1 MLGSLGTKLEK
12 DGLLDKY
19 REPKLN
25 AVLVKEWSNLSKEFL
40 KTLPYSLTPSQLSA
54 VSEIIW
60 DLKQPVP
67 MNRLLQVYDFYY
79 FILFYLFIFF
89 MIECFSRKVSFELHF
104 LVKNFLH
111 DKCLD
116 KQFFHIFD
124 VRYHKSSL
132 SVNCAV
138 KI

>member
-1 MLGSLGTKLEK
+1 MQLGRLYQMLGSLGTKLEK

-19 REPKLN
+19 RKPKLD

-67 MNRLLQVYDFYY
+67 MNRLLQVHDFYY

-89 MIECFSRKVSFELHF
+89 MIECFEESFF
-104 LVKNFLH
+104 
-111 DKCLD
+111 
-116 KQFFHIFD
+116 
-124 VRYHKSSL
+124 
-132 SVNCAV
+132 
-138 KI
+138 